1 MKKYL
6 LVLWIVLFY
15 GFCAG
20 GLFAQEKNTTGFDE
34 WGAFGVNMIF
44 GLGLGSFAQGDEA
57 GGLAALAGELA
68 GVTLI
73 LVGATW
79 PETTEGE
86 DTRRVN
92 FVNFKLV
99 LPGAALWLGSRIYS
113 VFRPLNYARGRDRRA
128 SRDTQTASAV
138 PAETSFSAV
147 PVVSKAG
154 RLGLAAAGR
163 VRF

>member
-1 MKKYL
+1 MRKHL

-20 GLFAQEKNTTGFDE
+20 GLFAQEQNKTGFDE

-73 LVGATW
+73 LVGATTSE
-79 PETTEGE
+79 PADEYHI
-86 DTRRVN
+86 N
-92 FVNFKLV
+92 FGLV
-99 LPGAALWLGSRIYS
+99 FPGAALWLGSRIYS
-113 VFRPLNYARGRDRRA
+113 VFRPLNYARSRA
-128 SRDTQTASAV
+128 ARDTQAASEE
-138 PAETSFSAV
+138 PAPHTETSFSAV
-147 PVVSKAG
+147 PFVSKEG

-163 VRF
+163 FRF